1 MVVTSSSG
9 EDEDVEASSRRM
21 SNARSF
27 ESLKRHAR
35 QSASTAEAESIKLLV
50 VVVVILII
58 VRIYMVVVISAS
70 GSIFVRMPN
79 LFLDVFYTSSTNH
92 FYHQLA

>member
-9 EDEDVEASSRRM
+9 GDEDVEASSRRM

-35 QSASTAEAESIKLLV
+35 QSASTAEAESINV
-50 VVVVILII
+50 VVGGVG
-58 VRIYMVVVISAS
+58 YFNNSAN
-70 GSIFVRMPN
+70 IW
-79 LFLDVFYTSSTNH
+79 
-92 FYHQLA
+92 

>member
-9 EDEDVEASSRRM
+9 GEDNEDDEASSRRM

-50 VVVVILII
+50 VGVVILII
-58 VRIYMVVVISAS
+58 ERIYMVVVISAS
-70 GSIFVRMPN
+70 GSIFVRLPN
-79 LFLDVFYTSSTNH
+79 LFSDVFYTSSTNH
-92 FYHQLA
+92 F

>member
-9 EDEDVEASSRRM
+9 GEDEDEASSRRM

-50 VVVVILII
+50 VVVILII
-58 VRIYMVVVISAS
+58 VRIYGSRDKRELKYFCADAK
-70 GSIFVRMPN
+70 SIFRR
-79 LFLDVFYTSSTNH
+79 FLHLVDESF
-92 FYHQLA
+92 